1 MVNIDTSIKDAEVF
15 EILSSY
21 DFKYDSKVTL
31 GVVAGFLTASFEL
44 LREDLPGILE

>member
-1 MVNIDTSIKDAEVF
+1 LPVNIDTSIKDAEVF

-21 DFKYDSKVTL
+21 DFKYDYKVTL
-31 GVVAGFLTASFEL
+31 GAAFLTASFEL